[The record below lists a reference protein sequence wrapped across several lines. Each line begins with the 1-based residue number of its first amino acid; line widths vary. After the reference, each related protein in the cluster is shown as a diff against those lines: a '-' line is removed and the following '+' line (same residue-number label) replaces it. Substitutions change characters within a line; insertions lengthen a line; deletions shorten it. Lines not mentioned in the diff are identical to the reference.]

1 MPRKLSSP
9 AMSAQATAGPVVR
22 KTEIEFSLP
31 DRDGSLAAVALAHEL
46 RRPRRAPFRRRYRR
60 GPWQLRL
67 PRPPATRLEY
77 LLELT
82 HANGSIELVPDP
94 TNPLR
99 APGPFGDKSVVEL
112 PGYEA
117 PAWVDD
123 DGSPPGELE
132 PLELRTR
139 RVGRFGGLLWSAH
152 DSDPREPL
160 PLLLVHDGPEY
171 AEYSELPRLLDHLVA
186 FGEVPP
192 LRAALLRPPR
202 DRNET
207 YSAAN
212 VYARAFAVEILPG
225 LIERAPTARPP
236 AALGASLGGLA
247 FLHAHSLYP
256 GLLGGL
262 FLQSGSFFRR
272 RFDRQEAGFPRFDR
286 ISRFVG
292 RVLAGPDRGAPPPVP
307 VTITCGAAEENLD
320 NNRAVAAA
328 LDGAGY
334 PLEYVEHPDA
344 HNWISWRDVLHPHLA
359 ELLLRA
365 WA

>member
-1 MPRKLSSP
+1 
-9 AMSAQATAGPVVR
+9 MSAQATAAPVVHD
-22 KTEIEFSLP
+22 TEIEFSLA
-31 DRDGSLAAVALAHEL
+31 DRNGSLRNVALAHEL
-46 RRPRRAPFRRRYRR
+46 RRPRRAPFRRRSRR
-60 GPWQLRL
+60 GPWTLRF
-67 PRPPATRLEY
+67 PRPQAHRLEY

-82 HANGSIELVPDP
+82 HANGSIELVADP
-94 TNPLR
+94 SNPLR

-117 PAWVDD
+117 PDWVADEQ
-123 DGSPPGELE
+123 SPPGELE
-132 PLELRTR
+132 PLQLRTR
-139 RVGRFGGLLWSAH
+139 RVGRVSGLLWSAH
-152 DSDPREPL
+152 DTEPGEPL
-160 PLLLVHDGPEY
+160 PLLVVHDGPEY
-171 AEYSELPRLLDHLVA
+171 AVYCALPRLLDHLVA

-202 DRNET
+202 HRGET

-225 LIERAPTARPP
+225 LRARAPASLPP
-236 AALGASLGGLA
+236 AGLGASLGALSL
-247 FLHAHSLYP
+247 LHLHWTYP
-256 GLLGGL
+256 DLLGGL
-262 FLQSGSFFRR
+262 LLQSGSYFRR

-292 RVLAGPDRGAPPPVP
+292 RVLAAPERSAPRAVP
-307 VTITCGAAEENLD
+307 VTISCGAVEENLD

-365 WA
+365 WG